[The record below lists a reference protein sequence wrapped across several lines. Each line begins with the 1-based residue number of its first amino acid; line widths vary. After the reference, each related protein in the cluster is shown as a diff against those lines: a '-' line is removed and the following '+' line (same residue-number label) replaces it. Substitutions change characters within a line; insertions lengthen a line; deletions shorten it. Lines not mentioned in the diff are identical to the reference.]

1 MAIGMLLNIKP
12 QINKVDINILLRG
25 ILIIKKI
32 E

>member
-1 MAIGMLLNIKP
+1 MAIGMLLNIKS

-25 ILIIKKI
+25 ILIMKKI